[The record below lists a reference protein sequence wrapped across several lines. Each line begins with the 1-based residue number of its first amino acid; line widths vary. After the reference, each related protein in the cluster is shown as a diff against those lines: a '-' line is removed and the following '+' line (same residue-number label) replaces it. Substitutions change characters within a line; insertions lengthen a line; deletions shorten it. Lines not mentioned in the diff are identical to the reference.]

1 MTKSGG
7 VAVEAQ
13 SPPTAH
19 PQAWE
24 KLHRTGSQR
33 WWGIDWPPGRNPEK
47 PWSLAEEAPRWLA
60 GEVVAG
66 GKEGGPSHLCARRE
80 RSLWSKGQDGSCP
93 QQNQPERRPL
103 ANGWRTVFLWTVGQW
118 TARLSLGDSLD
129 TSNCVHQACRLLCVL
144 LDYIQSV
151 IFFFFFCPHHIAC
164 AMLGSEPGTKAAV
177 ERWCG
182 SPLDRHWIAIGL
194 PLDRQG
200 GPPRC
205 YGNLATHFRAFLGTD
220 PPYHLLLN
228 IKL

>member
-24 KLHRTGSQR
+24 KLHRTDSQR

-60 GEVVAG
+60 GGVVAG

-93 QQNQPERRPL
+93 QQKQPERRPL

-151 IFFFFFCPHHIAC
+151 IFFFFFLPPPHSMCDVRFWTRYQSCSGTVMWIA
-164 AMLGSEPGTKAAV
+164 T
-177 ERWCG
+177 G
-182 SPLDRHWIAIGL
+182 SPLDRHWIAIGSPGRSPKVLWKPSHTFQSL
-194 PLDRQG
+194 PGHR
-200 GPPRC
+200 PPIS
-205 YGNLATHFRAFLGTD
+205 LAT
-220 PPYHLLLN
+220 
-228 IKL
+228 